1 MSRGRI
7 GFAYRLAICII
18 KPLLLL
24 FTRPRRL
31 GQQHLPATGGVI
43 VAVNHISY
51 VDPFVFAHYIYE
63 SGRLARFLAKVEVF
77 ELPWPLG
84 WIVTNAGQI
93 PVHRTAPD
101 AADALRDAVAAL
113 EAGECLAIYPEG
125 TVTKAPDYWP
135 MQARTGVARLALT
148 TGVPVIPVAQW
159 GAQAVFGRDH
169 RPHLVPARRTVVQ
182 AGPPVDLSAYQG
194 REQTGEVLREVT
206 DLIMARITEQLA
218 ELRGQTPPAEVY
230 VPKPSQRPGAS
241 GGWTSAERRSA

>member
-1 MSRGRI
+1 MRRRI
-7 GFAYRLAICII
+7 GFWYRLAICII
-18 KPLLLL
+18 KPLLIT

-31 GQQHLPATGGVI
+31 GQDNIPQSGGVI

-51 VDPFVFAHYIYE
+51 ADPFVFAHFIYE

-84 WIVTNAGQI
+84 RIVRGAGQI
-93 PVHRTAPD
+93 PVHRNTPD

-135 MQARTGVARLALT
+135 MEARTGVARLALA
-148 TGVPVIPVAQW
+148 TGVPVIPVGQW

-169 RPHLVPARRTVVQ
+169 RPHLLRRQRTVVR
-182 AGPPVDLSAYQG
+182 AGPPVDLSAYAG
-194 REQTGEVLREVT
+194 REPTAEVLREVT
-206 DLIMARITEQLA
+206 DLIMARIRELVG
-218 ELRGQTPPAEVY
+218 ELRGESPPAQVY
-230 VPKPSQRPGAS
+230 VPEPSQRPGAS
-241 GGWTSAERRSA
+241 GRWTPAERRSA

>member
-1 MSRGRI
+1 MGRGRI
-7 GFAYRLAICII
+7 GFWYRLAICIV
-18 KPLLLL
+18 KPLLLA
-24 FTRPRRL
+24 FTKPRRL
-31 GQQHLPATGGVI
+31 GEHNLPASGGVI

-51 VDPFVFAHYIYE
+51 ADPFVFAHYIYE
-63 SGRLARFLAKVEVF
+63 CGRLARFLAKVEVF

-84 WIVTNAGQI
+84 RIVKGAGQI
-93 PVHRTAPD
+93 PVRRTAPN

-169 RPHLVPARRTVVQ
+169 RPHLIPRRTTVVA
-182 AGPPVDLSAYQG
+182 AGPPVDLSAYAGQ
-194 REQTGEVLREVT
+194 EQSAEVLREVT

-218 ELRGQTPPAEVY
+218 ELRGETPPAEVY
-230 VPKPSQRPGAS
+230 VPTPAQRPGAS
-241 GGWTSAERRSA
+241 GGWTRAERRSA